1 MILIPTTPIKGCPGT
16 LDCIYRACMSLSAPD
31 QDAEAQRAEA
41 LRKDELALVHEVFA
55 EEHES
60 AAESLSGDLAE
71 AHRGAADKHLEAAD
85 EDRSQAQTAREEA
98 DADNQS
104 EEDGLSETDSVHD
117 GLDLGRSII

>member
-1 MILIPTTPIKGCPGT
+1 
-16 LDCIYRACMSLSAPD
+16 MSLSAPD

-71 AHRGAADKHLEAAD
+71 AHRGATDKHLQAAD
-85 EDRSQAQTAREEA
+85 EDRSQAQTAREAA
-98 DADNQS
+98 DAD
-104 EEDGLSETDSVHD
+104 HD
-117 GLDLGRSII
+117 

>member
-1 MILIPTTPIKGCPGT
+1 
-16 LDCIYRACMSLSAPD
+16 MSPSAPD

-71 AHRGAADKHLEAAD
+71 AHRGAGDKHAQAAT
-85 EDRSQAQTAREEA
+85 EDRRQAQTAREEA
-98 DADNQS
+98 DT
-104 EEDGLSETDSVHD
+104 EHD
-117 GLDLGRSII
+117 